1 MWEVLIV
8 PKSAGLFLIN
18 LDDVFVLH
26 PQLTGTHNTDTV
38 RTTRFTTFLY
48 SNIILKTMT
57 EHVLTVSPPVCR
69 TLDFCHNI

>member
-26 PQLTGTHNTDTV
+26 PQLTGTHNTQH
-38 RTTRFTTFLY
+38 RY
-48 SNIILKTMT
+48 SQNYKIYYILI
-57 EHVLTVSPPVCR
+57 V
-69 TLDFCHNI
+69 